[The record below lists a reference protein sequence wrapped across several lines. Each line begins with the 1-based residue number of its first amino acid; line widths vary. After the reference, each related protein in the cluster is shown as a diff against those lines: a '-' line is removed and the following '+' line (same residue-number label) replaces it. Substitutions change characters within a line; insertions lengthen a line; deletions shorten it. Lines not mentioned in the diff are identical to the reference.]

1 MAGSPGDGACPQRPL
16 SPADPGQDRALASD
30 AQEPHPARALLPA
43 RRSRTPGR
51 GLRGSLQPCPLSR
64 EPGQSHAGRRLLRT
78 SRPHPPRTRKDQA
91 PDNRQ
96 PSLAASTTC
105 RIISITDDP
114 EPPFWKPAIC
124 LKSSD
129 DGQSAHRGPPICIGS
144 LVAPPKTRL
153 GLIPVRADVRLNE
166 FV

>member
-1 MAGSPGDGACPQRPL
+1 MAGSAENGTRPRPPL

-30 AQEPHPARALLPA
+30 AQEPHPARALLLA

-78 SRPHPPRTRKDQA
+78 SRHYPPRTRKDQA

-105 RIISITDDP
+105 RIISMTDDP

-124 LKSSD
+124 LKSYD
-129 DGQSAHRGPPICIGS
+129 DGQEP
-144 LVAPPKTRL
+144 TRPH
-153 GLIPVRADVRLNE
+153 GVVTRPH
-166 FV
+166 